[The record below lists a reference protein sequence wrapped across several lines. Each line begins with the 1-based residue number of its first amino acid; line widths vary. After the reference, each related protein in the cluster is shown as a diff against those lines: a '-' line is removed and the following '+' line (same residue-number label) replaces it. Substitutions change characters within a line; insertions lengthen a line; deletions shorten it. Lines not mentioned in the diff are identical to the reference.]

1 MKHRVWKNKAERNL
15 PWWNGTCGW
24 CSRCSR
30 WLETGTWQLTFDLL
44 EAHVVNYHGPSGGP
58 RG

>member
-24 CSRCSR
+24 CSR
-30 WLETGTWQLTFDLL
+30 WMETRTWRLTFDLL
-44 EAHVVNYHGPSGGP
+44 EAHVVNYHGPSGGLH
-58 RG
+58 G